1 MRDAPPCYC
10 APAPPGQIVL
20 DSPPLS
26 HVQPTRSGSCATKC
40 LQCPMRFLPASHFEN
55 WRQGR
60 HDTLQRWIQVGPAK
74 LQQTI
79 DYFRDWVKA
88 RSLRPIEAEYTR
100 CGPRGLERL
109 TATPT
114 K

>member
-1 MRDAPPCYC
+1 MTGPFQSNLHARVVLAAEAALKRD
-10 APAPPGQIVL
+10 GSVG
-20 DSPPLS
+20 PL
-26 HVQPTRSGSCATKC
+26 H
-40 LQCPMRFLPASHFEN
+40 LLMEMRFLPASHFEN

-88 RSLRPIEAEYTR
+88 RGLRPIEAEYTR

>member
-1 MRDAPPCYC
+1 MTGPFQSNLHARVVLAAEAALKRD
-10 APAPPGQIVL
+10 GSVG
-20 DSPPLS
+20 PL
-26 HVQPTRSGSCATKC
+26 H
-40 LQCPMRFLPASHFEN
+40 LLMEMRFLPASHFEN

-100 CGPRGLERL
+100 CGLSPSRGNSQWSV
-109 TATPT
+109 AA
-114 K
+114 